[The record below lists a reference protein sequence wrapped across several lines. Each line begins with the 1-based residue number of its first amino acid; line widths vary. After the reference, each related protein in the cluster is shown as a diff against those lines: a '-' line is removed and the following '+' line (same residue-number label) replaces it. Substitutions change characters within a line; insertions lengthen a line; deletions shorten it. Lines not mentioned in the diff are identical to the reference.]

1 MMIGLGSIINAL
13 SIIAGGL
20 IGIVLRKF
28 LKQKHQ
34 EALSVACGL
43 SVLFIAIEGAMKKMF
58 VSDYTLLIV
67 LSLAI
72 GTFIGELIDIESL
85 IERLGEWIKKITK
98 SDHDASFVNG
108 FVSASLTVCV
118 GAMAIVGAIEDGL
131 TGNYSLLLVKSILD
145 FVIVAVMASSMGL
158 GCLFSAFPVL
168 VLEGSITLLAK
179 VLSPLM
185 SGDIVNSISLVGS
198 ILIFGVGINLI
209 WGKKIRVA
217 NMLPSILVAIFLT
230 LVL

>member
-1 MMIGLGSIINAL
+1 MVGLGSIINAL
-13 SIIAGGL
+13 SIIVGGL
-20 IGIVLRKF
+20 IGIILRRF
-28 LKQKHQ
+28 LKQQHQ
-34 EALSVACGL
+34 EALSIACGL
-43 SVLFIAIEGAMKKMF
+43 SVLFIAIQGAMEKML
-58 VSDYTLLIV
+58 VSDHTLLIV

-85 IERLGEWIKKITK
+85 IERLGEWIKRITK
-98 SDHDASFVNG
+98 SDQDAHFVNG
-108 FVSASLTVCV
+108 FVMASLTVCI

-168 VLEGSITLLAK
+168 IFEGLITLLAK

-185 SGDIVNSISLVGS
+185 STIIVNSISLVGS
-198 ILIFGVGINLI
+198 ILIFGVGVNLI